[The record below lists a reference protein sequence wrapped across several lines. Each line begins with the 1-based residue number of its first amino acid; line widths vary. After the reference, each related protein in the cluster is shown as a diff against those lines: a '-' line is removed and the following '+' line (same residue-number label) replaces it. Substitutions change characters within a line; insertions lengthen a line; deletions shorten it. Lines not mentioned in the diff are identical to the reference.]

1 MYREKIKDVLENNK
15 DLFQK
20 LDFYLPT
27 VKKVHG
33 KDHEE
38 IFEVDMIYNSIKEN
52 LEKSNFDKLQD
63 NFKNLRKVTNDY
75 TIPQGTCETYEAVHK
90 MLNKLDK
97 DLMV

>member
-1 MYREKIKDVLENNK
+1 MYREKNK
-15 DLFQK
+15 DLFEK

-38 IFEVDMIYNSIKEN
+38 IFEVDKIYNSIKEN
-52 LEKSNFDKLQD
+52 LDNSNREKLEGDFI
-63 NFKNLRKVTNDY
+63 NLRKITNDY
-75 TIPQGTCETYEAVHK
+75 TIPQGTCETYEAVYK